1 MKAEGRGCGMTEEIV
16 ALCRAMGASEDQE
29 ELLLPLVQAVRSQL
43 AARLRDGTA
52 PEDCGPAFPLAAAMT
67 AMDQLSGML
76 GGGDEVA
83 SFTAGDLTIRK
94 ESGSRSGTLSAQA
107 ERLLAP
113 WLAGSGF
120 VFQGVDG

>member
-1 MKAEGRGCGMTEEIV
+1 MIEEIM
-16 ALCRAMGASEDQE
+16 ALCGAMGASEEQE
-29 ELLLPLVQAVRSQL
+29 ELLLPLVQAVSGQL
-43 AARLRDGTA
+43 AARLRDGTL

-67 AMDQLSGML
+67 VMDQLSGMT
-76 GGGDEVA
+76 GGGDGVT

-113 WLAGSGF
+113 WLASAGF
-120 VFQGVDG
+120 MFQGVEG